1 MGQLDVGQPV
11 VQLCTG
17 SAGSG
22 AFFVTAVTAEGGLSV
37 LECAVGPAGRVGG
50 RQWAQIQPGAGV
62 LCASI
67 ESSDSEG
74 VL

>member
-11 VQLCTG
+11 VQLCAG
-17 SAGSG
+17 SASSG

-37 LECAVGPAGRVGG
+37 SECVVGPAGRVVG
-50 RQWAQIQPGAGV
+50 RQWAHVQPGAGV

-74 VL
+74 AL